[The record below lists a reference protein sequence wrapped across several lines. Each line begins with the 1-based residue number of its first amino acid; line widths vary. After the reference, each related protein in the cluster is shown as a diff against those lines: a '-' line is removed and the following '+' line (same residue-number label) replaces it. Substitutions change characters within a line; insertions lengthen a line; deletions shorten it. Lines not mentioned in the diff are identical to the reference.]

1 MGRAAGRRLMMS
13 PKKSIVA
20 TSATEMAPIAMA
32 AQLKLISSRM
42 ALKNSR
48 KVVTVR
54 VVVCDEA
61 VGFVRV
67 GGVGRF
73 LAMSFRLSDR
83 PGGHGF
89 AANYLQSVRGMGWS
103 H

>member
-1 MGRAAGRRLMMS
+1 M
-13 PKKSIVA
+13 
-20 TSATEMAPIAMA
+20 AMA